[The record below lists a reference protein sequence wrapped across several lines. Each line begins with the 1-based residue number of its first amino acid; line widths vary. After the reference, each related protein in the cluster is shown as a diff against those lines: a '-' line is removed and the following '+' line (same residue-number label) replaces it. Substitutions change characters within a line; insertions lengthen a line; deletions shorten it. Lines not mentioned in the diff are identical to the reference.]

1 MANSYGLTLNGVDFD
16 PNTDNPNALKYQPSG
31 TYQTQYYDGA
41 TGQTK
46 NGYIIDGKT
55 YNENGERISAGSRV
69 RTADGNYYELNA
81 DGTTTNLTQSG
92 LAGNT
97 STNAGGTGNDLINE
111 IYRQQIEANQ
121 AALTA
126 AYNKNVSN
134 INAQIDALPALYNDA
149 RNKTASQS
157 EVQRAN
163 FNEYAA
169 ANGLNSGAGG
179 QAQLSFAN
187 TLQGNLSSLDK
198 AQAGETSKYNLQL
211 TQLASDYQNAL
222 QQALAQGNLDKTKAL
237 YQEYQTNKA
246 YLQSQQELEYNRK
259 VAQDETDFSRKLTLA
274 QLGAQ
279 YGDFS
284 GYAAL
289 GFTPEQI
296 AKLTA
301 EYNKTH
307 TTKTTGGSRGG
318 TPTPYAPPKSL
329 DETPNETPPGSE
341 TEIGK
346 AYETTM
352 NSAYSTLKSLMD
364 HGASADDIS
373 NILLSYISKGWLPKS
388 VAEQLAQ
395 KLGIL

>member
-1 MANSYGLTLNGVDFD
+1 MGITASDQALIDEYKKQYATSQAAGDTAGMNAAHVGAENVRSKYGF
-16 PNTDNPNALKYQPSG
+16 
-31 TYQTQYYDGA
+31 
-41 TGQTK
+41 TG
-46 NGYIIDGKT
+46 G
-55 YNENGERISAGSRV
+55 
-69 RTADGNYYELNA
+69 ADGSAY
-81 DGTTTNLTQSG
+81 TPLTAEG
-92 LAGNT
+92 YNT
-97 STNAGGTGNDLINE
+97 AEDYINN
-111 IYRQQIEANQ
+111 IYKQQTEANQ

-134 INAQIDALPALYNDA
+134 INAQLETLPALYNDA

-198 AQAGETSKYNLQL
+198 AQADETSKYNLQL

-246 YLQSQQELEYNRK
+246 YLQAQE
-259 VAQDETDFSRKLTLA
+259 ETDFNRKLTLA

-296 AKLTA
+296 AKLAA
-301 EYNKTH
+301 EYRRTH
-307 TTKTTGGSRGG
+307 TTKTTGGSGG
-318 TPTPYAPPKSL
+318 SSKGFTPVKSL
-329 DETPNETPPGSE
+329 DNSNFTVYNDIEAQALDLGFGPITYEGVQELVENGRLIAYTDANGNVKIVPNPNWQPKPLPSVGS
-341 TEIGK
+341 G
-346 AYETTM
+346 
-352 NSAYSTLKSLMD
+352 
-364 HGASADDIS
+364 
-373 NILLSYISKGWLPKS
+373 LPVVK
-388 VAEQLAQ
+388 
-395 KLGIL
+395 